1 MRGEGIGPVSRVI
14 YPATSVASVTIV
26 QRSSSERAA
35 GMLGFR
41 LHHLNFCLIQ
51 LGRRK
56 FHSPE
61 EHRLV
66 DVDRLGDLVI
76 DAVEY

>member
-1 MRGEGIGPVSRVI
+1 MRGEGIGSVSHVI
-14 YPATSVASVTIV
+14 YPTTFASVTVV

-35 GMLGFR
+35 GILGFR

-56 FHSPE
+56 LHSPK

-66 DVDRLGDLVI
+66 GVDGLGDLVI